1 MKAYTYLEKGRF
13 AMTEKPRP
21 VILSPRDAVVKVTL
35 ASICTSDLHIKNGA
49 VPRAVPGIAVG
60 HEFVGIVEETGSA
73 VTNIRRGDRVAV
85 KVRSGAM
92 LDVSRYAIQQID

>member
-49 VPRAVPGIAVG
+49 VHCCHV
-60 HEFVGIVEETGSA
+60 
-73 VTNIRRGDRVAV
+73 
-85 KVRSGAM
+85 
-92 LDVSRYAIQQID
+92 

>member
-13 AMTEKPRP
+13 AMTEKSRP

-73 VTNIRRGDRVAV
+73 DVTMRPVGFFFILHPQAELL
-85 KVRSGAM
+85 GAHAP
-92 LDVSRYAIQQID
+92 LHAIS